1 MNSFSRYYFD
11 GQGKAIRPVIALT
24 LGNAVNQHLSNICGT
39 NLSSVVLANLQ
50 KKQRQCSII
59 SEMIHTASLIHDDVI
74 DKADTRRGKMAVN
87 QK

>member
-1 MNSFSRYYFD
+1 MFSRYYFD

-24 LGNAVNQHLSNICGT
+24 LGNAVNQHLSNICGADD
-39 NLSSVVLANLQ
+39 SSIDFINLQ
-50 KKQRQCSII
+50 HKQRQVSII

-74 DKADTRRGKMAVN
+74 DKADTRRGKIAVN

>member
-1 MNSFSRYYFD
+1 M
-11 GQGKAIRPVIALT
+11 
-24 LGNAVNQHLSNICGT
+24 NQHLSNICGT
-39 NLSSVVLANLQ
+39 DDSSFGFIKLQ
-50 KKQRQCSII
+50 HKQRQVSII

>member
-1 MNSFSRYYFD
+1 M
-11 GQGKAIRPVIALT
+11 
-24 LGNAVNQHLSNICGT
+24 NQHLSNICST
-39 NLSSVVLANLQ
+39 DESSIDFIKLQ
-50 KKQRQCSII
+50 HKQRQVSII